1 MADTSPNRV
10 EELGKQFLRA
20 LDPLRVQ
27 SLAMVDGGADVL
39 WLSAGAMGPDEHAL
53 LTKSLDAFTVERD
66 RALIDRRLEDHRRA
80 IFLAVRDPF
89 GSCCG
94 LVLALIEA
102 RGAGDANLN
111 VGAHL
116 QALLRRFSALLA
128 PPLAQKGAP
137 EAAAASAVAAAAGSA
152 AAPPLAPTSAT
163 GSSAT
168 GSSATGAGGGALH
181 ARKYVRLQRGGSTR
195 RYEVAAVDGD
205 EDELAAVERV
215 ANWLE
220 RNRERQ
226 EQRPAVFTVIV
237 GSAAIEDAGFLGRVK
252 RVMQRHQLER
262 GQLGL
267 GLPASVWRGP
277 AKALGRFLG
286 ECESIGC
293 SVLLDDYSL
302 RQDAVA
308 LLRFPAVRCLKVDA
322 HLTAHATTD
331 RVAHAELAAIVQAAR
346 VLGLHC
352 VAKSVASPAAASWLA
367 ALGLDFADRVSD
379 DRKAA
384 PATKAEEPLALER
397 AG

>member
-1 MADTSPNRV
+1 M
-10 EELGKQFLRA
+10 GKQFLRA

-39 WLSAGAMGPDEHAL
+39 WLSAGAMGPDEHTL
-53 LTKSLDAFTVERD
+53 LAKSLDAFTVERD

-89 GSCCG
+89 GACCG

-102 RGAGDANLN
+102 RGASDANLN

-128 PPLAQKGAP
+128 PPLPQKLP
-137 EAAAASAVAAAAGSA
+137 SDAAAAA
-152 AAPPLAPTSAT
+152 AAPAAALAPGTGSSAT

-168 GSSATGAGGGALH
+168 GSSATGTGSGLQ

-195 RYEVAAVDGD
+195 RYEVAAADGD

-215 ANWLE
+215 ATWLD

-277 AKALGRFLG
+277 AKTLGRFLG
-286 ECESIGC
+286 ECEAIGC
-293 SVLLDDYSL
+293 SVLLDDYTL
-302 RQDAVA
+302 RHDAVA